1 MASLFELTGKYL
13 EVKNLAE
20 QGVDEQIIMDTLES
34 IDDEIETKADGY
46 AVVIKHLKGNVQTI
60 DEEIKRL
67 QQLKS
72 THKNTEER
80 MKENLLDSMKYT
92 GKTKFKTGLNS
103 FSIRKNPPSL
113 QVIDEGMIPDEYF
126 ITSKSLDKKTL
137 MQYMKDND
145 INDYE
150 GARLQQGESLSIR

>member
-1 MASLFELTGKYL
+1 MSSLFELTGKYL

-46 AVVIKHLKGNVQTI
+46 AVVIKHLKGNVQII

-67 QQLKS
+67 QQLKGV
-72 THKNTEER
+72 HKNTEKR
-80 MKENLLDSMKYT
+80 MKENLLDSMKHT
-92 GKTKFKTGLNS
+92 GKTKFKTELNS

-113 QVIDEGMIPDEYF
+113 QVEDEGMIPDEYF
-126 ITSKSLDKKTL
+126 VTSRTLDKKSL
-137 MQYMKDND
+137 LQYMKEKGVD
-145 INDYE
+145 DYE
-150 GARLQQGESLSIR
+150 GARIQQGESLSIR